1 MILSS
6 RKFSA
11 SSSGRLDLGRA
22 QVLLS
27 LPLRPQLKFFQSSNM
42 SGPGSPTKDLSVTGE
57 ASTAATNATPV
68 ECDVDEASRC
78 DAEKSKKAE
87 NVLDDAKA
95 LTDDD
100 SSAAMI
106 SDDSVKSMKLSDVA
120 DEQISKPSPDVG
132 DRETDQDDLKPPGMI
147 DDADDDDAN
156 QDSVDDDLRRSPK
169 RARSDDESDRKAG
182 TSILTT
188 ATQTSS
194 SNSDGVATVAAAA
207 AVVIGAQSPDSK
219 TESPATKT
227 LRKLGYGFNR
237 EGQLRQFDKSSGKL
251 TDKKFEFRDQ
261 VSSCLDNSWW
271 GDDSAT
277 L

>member
-1 MILSS
+1 
-6 RKFSA
+6 
-11 SSSGRLDLGRA
+11 
-22 QVLLS
+22 
-27 LPLRPQLKFFQSSNM
+27 M
-42 SGPGSPTKDLSVTGE
+42 SGPGSPTKDFSVTGD
-57 ASTAATNATPV
+57 ASTAATNATTV

-87 NVLDDAKA
+87 NVFDDAKA

-132 DRETDQDDLKPPGMI
+132 DRETDQDDLKPAEANS
-147 DDADDDDAN
+147 DAEAN
-156 QDSVDDDLRRSPK
+156 QDCVDDDLRRSPK

-182 TSILTT
+182 TSMLTT

-194 SNSDGVATVAAAA
+194 SNSDDVATVAAAA

-261 VSSCLDNSWW
+261 VSSSVFTIPSLTALSF
-271 GDDSAT
+271 
-277 L
+277 